1 MNDLI
6 SSSLLKLKEKNIP
19 NAEIDIRILLNYCK
33 LPKYSKKEIILSNF
47 DLDQINIKLFN
58 KVLNRRLANEPISKI
73 INKKN
78 FWKDEFYVNE
88 FVLDPRPET
97 EGIVEESLKL
107 IKNKQSSIKILD
119 IGTGSGAL
127 AISLAREFINSNIMA
142 IDISKEAIK
151 VAKVNINNKKLNNQI
166 QLNQINIDFISEKFD
181 LIVSNPPYLSKKEL
195 ENTSYEIK
203 NYEPL
208 IALDGG
214 EDGLKFYRDFSK
226 KINKIMNINSHLIL
240 EIGEGQFK
248 NCRDIFSLSG
258 LKFHKKTQDLQKKD
272 RILIYSKLY
281 NRY

>member
-1 MNDLI
+1 MNDFI
-6 SSSLLKLKEKNIP
+6 VSSLDKLKAKKIP
-19 NAEIDIRILLNYCK
+19 NAEIDLRVLLNYS
-33 LPKYSKKEIILSNF
+33 KYSKNEIILSNF
-47 DLDQINIKLFN
+47 DLDQININLFN

-107 IKNKQSSIKILD
+107 IKNKQSSIKVLD

-127 AISLAREFINSNIMA
+127 AISLAREFINAKIMA

-151 VAKVNINNKKLNNQI
+151 VANVNINNKKLHNQI
-166 QLNQINIDFISEKFD
+166 QLKQTTIDHINAKFD
-181 LIVSNPPYLSKKEL
+181 LIVSNPPYLTKKEL

-203 NYEPL
+203 NHEPF

-214 EDGLKFYRDFSK
+214 EDGLNFYRDFSR
-226 KINKIMNINSHLIL
+226 KISKIMDVNSHLIL
-240 EIGEGQFK
+240 EIGEGQLK
-248 NCRDIFSLSG
+248 SCRDIFSLSG
-258 LKFHKKTQDLQKKD
+258 LNFHKKAQDLQKKD
-272 RILIYSKLY
+272 RILIYSKL
-281 NRY
+281 